1 MNDMSTYIKNEHL
14 INNQINQTKLVSN
27 DLLTN
32 NTIQDNKSSI
42 NDKHT
47 KIDDVIEND
56 ESNTYEKYIKMF
68 LKKIW
73 RYCKIRLLYCCQRLY
88 F

>member
-68 LKKIW
+68 LKKI
-73 RYCKIRLLYCCQRLY
+73 
-88 F
+88 